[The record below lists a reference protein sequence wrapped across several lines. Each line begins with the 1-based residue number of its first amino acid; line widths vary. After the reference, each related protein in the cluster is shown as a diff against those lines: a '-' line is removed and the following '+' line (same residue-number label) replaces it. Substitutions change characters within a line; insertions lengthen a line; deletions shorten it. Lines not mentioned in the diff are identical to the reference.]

1 MTQPVSN
8 WNLFANPVFR
18 RYAVSSLRPLRLVV
32 TIMITQILAAFSWL
46 MGFYGYALMQ
56 QAAEQS
62 DSISVEQ
69 INELLKAN
77 AQPAAVTAWIPI
89 LLLQAL
95 LSYIGGTARVATGVA
110 AESQTGMMDA
120 FRLTPVRPFAKL
132 SGQLLG
138 LPIHTTVLSLLLMP
152 WAFLSAWAGDIPLD
166 ILFRVYLIFWTGAL
180 MHHALGLAAGT
191 FIRQKVLAGTLSQ
204 VSILVLNFV
213 IPGMG
218 FAGLGMLGHFSF
230 FTAIKGEFL
239 PLFSGTG
246 LTIAESRVQF
256 FDLSVSTSGYHW
268 LVTLLALGFLALAL
282 HRRWI
287 DSTSQLFGKIGTVL
301 LASSILFFTCGEML
315 PQITASAEAAQAE
328 AVSFGPKVLFDA
340 QLSEMS
346 SNRGDANR
354 EPTHDL
360 SLASIAFI
368 FGLLLLVLTGS
379 LAPSDWARVRA
390 RRQGRPVPLWDDGRA
405 AWGWIA
411 AIALLATGAWAFLA
425 GAGADATATIG
436 KPSFT
441 LVCRL
446 AAALLLL
453 CFVAQSVLLNVGW
466 KGLLLGLFLAGLVP
480 YLLFFAI
487 ALTSLQPY
495 PGIMAISPLS
505 LPVLAVSP
513 GHMFFGFAFGLYLTL
528 FIVFQGRLIRRD
540 RKRREAPAQA
550 APPSKPTP

>member
-1 MTQPVSN
+1 MTPPPSN

-32 TIMITQILAAFSWL
+32 AIIITQTLAAFSWL

-89 LLLQAL
+89 FLLQAL

-120 FRLTPVRPFAKL
+120 LRLTPIRPFAKL

-152 WAFLSAWAGDIPLD
+152 WALLSAWVGDIPVD
-166 ILFRVYLIFWTGAL
+166 ILFRVYLIFWTGAI

-204 VSILVLNFV
+204 VSIMVLNFV

-218 FAGLGMLGHFSF
+218 FAGLGMLGHFSL

-239 PLFSGTG
+239 PLFSASGQ
-246 LTIAESRVQF
+246 TITESRVGF

-328 AVSFGPKVLFDA
+328 AVSSGPKVLFDV

-346 SNRGDANR
+346 SNRGDAND
-354 EPTHDL
+354 ELTHDL

-390 RRQGRPVPLWDDGRA
+390 RRQGPVPLWDDGRA

-480 YLLFFAI
+480 YLLFFVI
-487 ALTSLQPY
+487 ALTTLQPY

-513 GHMFFGFAFGLYLTL
+513 GYMLFGFAFGLHLTL

-540 RKRREAPAQA
+540 RKRGEAT
-550 APPSKPTP
+550 PPSKPTS

>member
-1 MTQPVSN
+1 
-8 WNLFANPVFR
+8 
-18 RYAVSSLRPLRLVV
+18 
-32 TIMITQILAAFSWL
+32 
-46 MGFYGYALMQ
+46 
-56 QAAEQS
+56 
-62 DSISVEQ
+62 
-69 INELLKAN
+69 
-77 AQPAAVTAWIPI
+77 
-89 LLLQAL
+89 
-95 LSYIGGTARVATGVA
+95 
-110 AESQTGMMDA
+110 MMDA
-120 FRLTPVRPFAKL
+120 LRLTPVRPFAKL

-138 LPIHTTVLSLLLMP
+138 LPVHTTVLSLLLMP
-152 WAFLSAWAGDIPLD
+152 WAFLSAWVGDIPVD
-166 ILFRVYLIFWTGAL
+166 ILFRVYLIFWTGAI

-191 FIRQKVLAGTLSQ
+191 FIRQKILAGTLSQ

-218 FAGLGMLGHFSF
+218 FAGLGMLGHFSL

-239 PLFSGTG
+239 PLFPGTG
-246 LTIAESRVQF
+246 LTIAESRVEF

-315 PQITASAEAAQAE
+315 PQIAASAEQAQAE
-328 AVSFGPKVLFDA
+328 GAGSGSKVP
-340 QLSEMS
+340 
-346 SNRGDANR
+346 SNVEAWESMLKVEDVTPERLGSWR
-354 EPTHDL
+354 
-360 SLASIAFI
+360 LAGLAFS
-368 FGLLLLVLTGS
+368 FGLLLFTLTSS
-379 LAPSDWARVRA
+379 LAPSEWARVRV
-390 RRQGRPVPLWDDGRA
+390 RRQGRAAPLWDDGRA
-405 AWGWIA
+405 AWGWVA

-453 CFVAQSVLLNVGW
+453 CFLAQSVLLNVGW
-466 KGLLLGLFLAGLVP
+466 KGLLLGLFLVGLVP
-480 YLLFFAI
+480 YLLFFVI
-487 ALTSLQPY
+487 ALTTLQPY

-505 LPVLAVSP
+505 LPSLAVSSDR
-513 GHMFFGFAFGLYLTL
+513 MLFGFAFGLHLTL
-528 FIVFQGRLIRRD
+528 FMVFQGRLIRRD
-540 RKRREAPAQA
+540 RKRGEAPAPA